1 MTAASDSSSRGIGWK
16 IHTETYK
23 ERVKKRR
30 IRKKI
35 EKYRGKVTKAKFLEG
50 LQGLVFLNNSSNVNS
65 FQKLPLQ
72 LDGMHTHP
80 SPHFLIK

>member
-30 IRKKI
+30 IRKEI
-35 EKYRGKVTKAKFLEG
+35 EKYRGKVTKAKF
-50 LQGLVFLNNSSNVNS
+50 
-65 FQKLPLQ
+65 
-72 LDGMHTHP
+72 
-80 SPHFLIK
+80 